1 MSKKRSLCFIDDDPN
16 ELARFKQAVGREFL
30 VGVGTSHDKA
40 LEDLKTQ
47 GRRHVDLYVL
57 DMYLPNEGINTS
69 EELSKLGKAWDAFC
83 TAEDA
88 LKTVLAELGQS
99 SAGGRALARQIS
111 SRRSFA
117 RTPFVFF
124 TRKGTLL
131 DAIEAYEHTGA
142 LSVIKKPDPRQPV
155 DEAHR
160 TKAYDDAMIENRDAL
175 IRDFESAI
183 HRASLWYKYKAQLP
197 GFVSG
202 VVSSA
207 FVWFVSRS

>member
-1 MSKKRSLCFIDDDPN
+1 MHSAP
-16 ELARFKQAVGREFL
+16 
-30 VGVGTSHDKA
+30 
-40 LEDLKTQ
+40 
-47 GRRHVDLYVL
+47 RR
-57 DMYLPNEGINTS
+57 M
-69 EELSKLGKAWDAFC
+69 LSKPSLLNWGR
-83 TAEDA
+83 
-88 LKTVLAELGQS
+88 VLREAAPWRDRSAPDVLSRGRPLCS
-99 SAGGRALARQIS
+99 SRERALSWMQL
-111 SRRSFA
+111 RR
-117 RTPFVFF
+117 T
-124 TRKGTLL
+124 K
-131 DAIEAYEHTGA
+131 HWA

-207 FVWFVSRS
+207 FVWFVTWWITRAGWIPAL